1 MKAAADIT
9 PKVQENRSAGS
20 AKNIILGSNSHDQSP
35 IGDTKTVA
43 SSLCSPLNLVDQEF
57 AISATDVIKFLSD
70 FLSRLPKTQISYPA
84 EKNGLV
90 SDYALRRNPPED
102 GLPLP
107 EVLRIIS
114 DAAEPRINTVGGGFM
129 AYVPGGGLVTAAIAD
144 LIAGVMNPYTGV
156 GAGAPALVAL
166 EVNVLHWL
174 AKLVGLPS
182 TAFGILTSG
191 ASLATLSAF
200 LCARTAH
207 IPEDFRFGTVYA
219 TDQTHHAA
227 AKALRLLG
235 FPGDA
240 LRTIPIDGE
249 LRMEVKLLKEAIT
262 SDRAAGRRPFCV
274 VANAGS
280 TSTGTVDPLEAIAE
294 IARRENLWFHVD
306 AAYGGFFQLTERGR
320 RRMTGIEQAD
330 SVVLDPHKG
339 LFLPY
344 GTGCLMVRDREI
356 LRRAHTVDKP
366 SFLQDLEEAQ
376 FPDFADL
383 SPELTRPY
391 RGLRLWLPLHL
402 HGVAAFRDA
411 LDQKLDL
418 AENAYQALQGTPNL
432 ELIGSPDL
440 SIVAVRCSAPGGSAL
455 DNDDATLKMVAQ
467 VNATGRIFLSTT
479 RIGEQVFARIA
490 ILSFRTSARD
500 VAEAVMAMQN
510 FANQL
515 AERD

>member
-1 MKAAADIT
+1 MHSKRNGGPNLRRGRRDDLVYRLTYLGDVVAFKMGRRQGGPRRTGGRRASSIVMPDQHRNHDAISLAPTGHTVCASSGNDPMKAAADIT

-182 TAFGILTSG
+182 TAFWILTSG

-219 TDQTHHAA
+219 TDQTANGGEASEGSNRLRSSGRPAA
-227 AKALRLLG
+227 ILCRRKRW
-235 FPGDA
+235 
-240 LRTIPIDGE
+240 IDQH
-249 LRMEVKLLKEAIT
+249 RY
-262 SDRAAGRRPFCV
+262 GR
-274 VANAGS
+274 
-280 TSTGTVDPLEAIAE
+280 STGGN
-294 IARRENLWFHVD
+294 RRNCS
-306 AAYGGFFQLTERGR
+306 TRKP
-320 RRMTGIEQAD
+320 
-330 SVVLDPHKG
+330 VVS
-339 LFLPY
+339 
-344 GTGCLMVRDREI
+344 R
-356 LRRAHTVDKP
+356 
-366 SFLQDLEEAQ
+366 
-376 FPDFADL
+376 
-383 SPELTRPY
+383 
-391 RGLRLWLPLHL
+391 
-402 HGVAAFRDA
+402 
-411 LDQKLDL
+411 
-418 AENAYQALQGTPNL
+418 
-432 ELIGSPDL
+432 
-440 SIVAVRCSAPGGSAL
+440 
-455 DNDDATLKMVAQ
+455 
-467 VNATGRIFLSTT
+467 
-479 RIGEQVFARIA
+479 
-490 ILSFRTSARD
+490 
-500 VAEAVMAMQN
+500 
-510 FANQL
+510 
-515 AERD
+515 